1 MTAFVT
7 VTLRPGILDPQ
18 GLAIADGLA
27 GLGHSGVKSV
37 RVGKVFEIA
46 LDDSDDV
53 HERVTQM
60 AQDLLANPVIEDFTV
75 EVR

>member
-1 MTAFVT
+1 MTAYVT

-27 GLGHSGVKSV
+27 GLGHTGVQSV

-46 LDDSDDV
+46 LDDSDNV
-53 HERVTQM
+53 QERVTQM
-60 AQDLLANPVIEDFTV
+60 AKDLLANPVIEDFTV